1 MLLAKSLL
9 KNASVQA
16 SDMLRVSNM
25 DFNNFR
31 RKQLKLTAQ
40 LDPDCWNSLQ
50 KYVDLIRK
58 EGGIAII
65 QGVPEDRVGNRSV
78 FMFAFCTS
86 WQTDVFRKY
95 TSLLCLDST
104 HNTCYTLND
113 KGRKAFL
120 YSIVVQHDKGE
131 CGIPVA
137 FMITSSETQRPLAR
151 WLMWLEQILPL
162 QNTPIFMI
170 DCSSTEMAAIGSVFI
185 RPEIRL
191 CYWHMLRAMRSQA
204 NNKISSPLIAAE
216 NPNSRSRKDRSSQI
230 RESAMG
236 DFVKSIHTETVDKFG
251 DAWATYQVKYS
262 GYEEWMIY
270 LSSNWLCQAEKWW
283 SGNRYNMLN
292 INTNNLIES
301 WHRSLKTEYLG
312 SVRKQRIDL
321 LVYLLLEDVSPD
333 FCVKV
338 GRIINGLDNRRRSD
352 TEQKQLA
359 LSVALANEIAS
370 SFIRQE
376 AVPRGCDHYSKA
388 LSCRSF
394 EKKFGTISNLTLVS
408 Q

>member
-9 KNASVQA
+9 KNAPVQA

-65 QGVPEDRVGNRSV
+65 QDVPEDRVGNRSV

-104 HNTCYTLND
+104 HNTCYALND

-120 YSIVVQHDKGE
+120 YSIVVKHDEGG

-151 WLMWLEQILPL
+151 WLMWLKQILPL
-162 QNTPIFMI
+162 HNTPIFMI

-204 NNKISSPLIAAE
+204 NNKISSPLIAGE

-236 DFVKSIHTETVDKFG
+236 DFVKLIHTETVDKFG

-283 SGNRYNMLN
+283 SGNRYVSY
-292 INTNNLIES
+292 NTSTSKNF
-301 WHRSLKTEYLG
+301 KT
-312 SVRKQRIDL
+312 D
-321 LVYLLLEDVSPD
+321 SPA
-333 FCVKV
+333 
-338 GRIINGLDNRRRSD
+338 I
-352 TEQKQLA
+352 
-359 LSVALANEIAS
+359 
-370 SFIRQE
+370 
-376 AVPRGCDHYSKA
+376 
-388 LSCRSF
+388 
-394 EKKFGTISNLTLVS
+394 
-408 Q
+408 